1 MGKVSKKMHNMTE
14 TARQGLHGT
23 AYIALALCAAALGC
37 FLTGRAQGA
46 ENTLP
51 KNGIYTYLTTEEGLR
66 LADCYYRPVYEEGHI
81 TLIRDCG
88 YDNVDLE
95 GVGKR
100 FAPELDRFCLAED
113 ATGKAALIYDG
124 GILYAYDG
132 VRLEVLKEYGSDRA
146 SYGDVAARIERDGV
160 ILNELDPTYIG

>member
-1 MGKVSKKMHNMTE
+1 MGKVSKKMHTMTE

>member
-113 ATGKAALIYDG
+113 ATGKAAFIYDG

>member
-100 FAPELDRFCLAED
+100 FAPELDRCLAED

-146 SYGDVAARIERDGV
+146 SYGDVADRIERDGV

>member
-1 MGKVSKKMHNMTE
+1 M
-14 TARQGLHGT
+14 
-23 AYIALALCAAALGC
+23 
-37 FLTGRAQGA
+37 
-46 ENTLP
+46 
-51 KNGIYTYLTTEEGLR
+51 
-66 LADCYYRPVYEEGHI
+66 
-81 TLIRDCG
+81 
-88 YDNVDLE
+88 DLE

-146 SYGDVAARIERDGV
+146 SYGDVADRIERDGV

>member
-81 TLIRDCG
+81 TPIRDCG

-146 SYGDVAARIERDGV
+146 SYGDVADRIERDGV

>member
-66 LADCYYRPVYEEGHI
+66 LADCYYRPV
-81 TLIRDCG
+81 
-88 YDNVDLE
+88 
-95 GVGKR
+95 
-100 FAPELDRFCLAED
+100 
-113 ATGKAALIYDG
+113 
-124 GILYAYDG
+124 
-132 VRLEVLKEYGSDRA
+132 
-146 SYGDVAARIERDGV
+146 
-160 ILNELDPTYIG
+160 

>member
-1 MGKVSKKMHNMTE
+1 MGKVSKKMHKMTE

>member
-1 MGKVSKKMHNMTE
+1 MRNMTE

-46 ENTLP
+46 ENTLR

-81 TLIRDCG
+81 TFLRE
-88 YDNVDLE
+88 YDYDDVDFE
-95 GVGKR
+95 GFGEI
-100 FAPELDRFCLAED
+100 FAPELDRFCQAED
-113 ATGKAALIYDG
+113 ATGKVALIYDG
-124 GILYAYDG
+124 SILYAYDG

-146 SYGDVAARIERDGV
+146 SYGDVAERIERDGV
-160 ILNELDPTYIG
+160 ILNELDPTILG

>member
-81 TLIRDCG
+81 TLIRDCD
-88 YDNVDLE
+88 YDDVDLE
-95 GVGKR
+95 GAGKN

-132 VRLEVLKEYGSDRA
+132 VRLEVLKEYWSDRA

>member
-51 KNGIYTYLTTEEGLR
+51 KNEIYTYLTTEEGLR

>member
-146 SYGDVAARIERDGV
+146 SYGDVADRIERDGV